1 MESDRDTSLAKLGIS
16 HAFPAQV
23 HRGAVLG
30 ALLGA
35 NAGKAALDAQLIDG
49 LTAKAEIAKEID
61 TLLAAKEAS

>member
-1 MESDRDTSLAKLGIS
+1 MS
-16 HAFPAQV
+16 HPFPAQV

-35 NAGKAALDAQLIDG
+35 NAGKAALDAQLVDG

-61 TLLAAKEAS
+61 ALLAAKEAS